1 MKKKKQE
8 TAPRKLNI
16 GTPPA
21 EDQQN
26 WTLEEIMDEF
36 GGWTSQKPEKTP
48 EPRPEPE
55 KPVQEPEPKLSEQK
69 PESDTVRIA
78 DIVRTAEP
86 LKNEEAKPDLMSDTI
101 RFTPVQPEKKPEETQ
116 KVWSYH
122 GEPDPV
128 GDDAERKRIAR
139 QEQQRNRQQLRRE
152 NRKKKKEQRRQ
163 ETPDHTFSSAEE
175 AYQFYSEKTTLQ
187 LRLALSVLLSLCS
200 AVLLTLLSGVIPGVE
215 MSDRKRLFGILMLGL
230 LILQALLAYDLCM
243 EGVTQILRLR
253 PDGCSMLL
261 IQLAAVTVDA
271 FFAIAENRIPFC
283 TAVSLQLTVALWG
296 RRLLIQARRR
306 SLKAVCSM
314 EQPVAAVR
322 EEKAWHGY
330 DCIFR
335 GPADTG
341 VFASQLEQ
349 PDAGRRILR
358 VYAPVITILTLI
370 LSVFAA
376 MRSSENFVW
385 AWAAML
391 TAATPVGCFI
401 AFARPFSAEARQ
413 LLRSGCAVAGWTGA
427 GTLGGEAGLVVE
439 DQDLFPPG
447 NVTLN
452 GMKVYSAHSVSQIV
466 GYADAVVQ
474 TAGSG
479 LTPLFEEMM
488 RSQNGRHYHV
498 DAFRRYEGGGLGAE
512 IGGDVVLMG
521 SFGFMK
527 LMKVQMPE
535 GTKLKQAVYLSIN
548 AELAAVFALTYAPA
562 SNVKSSL
569 FAAARSNGLVP
580 ILATR
585 DFMITPQFLKQRYK
599 LAPERIEFPTVEERA
614 RLSAR
619 EARPQSL
626 QGAMMARG
634 GFGSFVSAV
643 TGARSLRSASIA
655 ALAVSF
661 TGSILGLLILFFLTF
676 IGAVNAVSAWNLMIF
691 TLLWLLPNVLISF
704 FAGNT

>member
-16 GTPPA
+16 GSAPA

-36 GGWTSQKPEKTP
+36 GGWTDRKSEKPKP
-48 EPRPEPE
+48 QPEPE
-55 KPVQEPEPKLSEQK
+55 MPVQEPEPKLPEQR

-78 DIVRTAEP
+78 DVVRTAEP
-86 LKNEEAKPDLMSDTI
+86 LGKDETKPDLTRDTI
-101 RFTPVQPEKKPEETQ
+101 RFTPVQPEKKPEEAQ
-116 KVWSYH
+116 KVWSYQ

-128 GDDAERKRIAR
+128 GDGAERKKTAR
-139 QEQQRNRQQLRRE
+139 QEQQRKRRQLHRE
-152 NRKKKKEQRRQ
+152 NRQKKKERRRQ

-175 AYQFYSEKTTLQ
+175 AYAFYSEKTTLQ
-187 LRLALSVLLSLCS
+187 LRLAISVLLSLCS
-200 AVLLTLLSGVIPGVE
+200 AALLTLLSKVIPGLE
-215 MSDRKRLFGILMLGL
+215 MSDRKRLFSVLMLG
-230 LILQALLAYDLCM
+230 IMMLQALLAYDLCV
-243 EGVTQILRLR
+243 EGAAQILRLR
-253 PDGCSMLL
+253 LNGCSMLL
-261 IQLAAVTVDA
+261 IQLVAVTVDA
-271 FFAIAENRIPFC
+271 FFAIAESRIPFC

-296 RRLLIQARRR
+296 RRLLMQARRR

-335 GPADTG
+335 GPADAG
-341 VFASQLEQ
+341 VFAAQLEQ

-358 VYAPVITILTLI
+358 VYAPVITILTLV

-391 TAATPVGCFI
+391 TAAMPVGCFI
-401 AFARPFSAEARQ
+401 AFAKPFSTEARQ
-413 LLRSGCAVAGWTGA
+413 LLRSGCAVAGWAGA
-427 GTLGGEAGLVVE
+427 RTLGGEAGLTVE

-479 LTPLFEEMM
+479 LAPLFEEMM

-548 AELAAVFALTYAPA
+548 AELSAVFALTYAPA

-569 FAAARSNGLVP
+569 LAAARSNGLVP

-619 EARPQSL
+619 EARPQAA

-634 GFGSFVSAV
+634 GFGSYVSAV

-661 TGSILGLLILFFLTF
+661 AGSVLGLLILFFLTF
-676 IGAVNAVSAWNLMIF
+676 IGAVNAVSAWNLTIF

-704 FAGNT
+704 FAGNG